1 MPNPVAHF
9 EIYGDNPEKLG
20 DFYKGVFGWEI
31 KDAGVPGYPY
41 WLINTVP
48 TDAKGAPTQ
57 PGGINGGL
65 MKRPMPDARNWVS
78 YVTVASLDKT
88 LEKAKGMGATV
99 IRPKSAVPKQGW
111 FAILTDPE
119 MNTFAIWQDDTKAT

>member
-31 KDAGVPGYPY
+31 KSANVPGQEY
-41 WLINTVP
+41 WLIHTVP
-48 TDAKGAPTQ
+48 TDAKGAPTT

-88 LEKAKGMGATV
+88 VEKAKSMGATLV
-99 IRPKSAVPKQGW
+99 RPKSSVPKQGW
-111 FAILTDPE
+111 FAVLTDPE
-119 MNTFAIWQDDTKAT
+119 MNTFAIWQDDTNAA